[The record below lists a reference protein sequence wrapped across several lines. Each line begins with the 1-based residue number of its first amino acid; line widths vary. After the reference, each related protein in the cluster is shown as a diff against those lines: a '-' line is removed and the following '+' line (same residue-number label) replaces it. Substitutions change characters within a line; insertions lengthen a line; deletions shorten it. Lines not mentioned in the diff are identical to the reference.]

1 MPLMPTQWGKWEW
14 EMTSPGKTTV
24 GQNGARFAE
33 SWRCALVNANPKS
46 MKLQQC
52 GRMCIRV
59 SSLQYGTASHTSS
72 RMCNRELP
80 GNGFFITHGMM
91 GEKYLAADGIG
102 WIRSRACAHWGGIP
116 GLGRYTLGSAT
127 ATVPRWHTGYQCG
140 GLRDVIVQ
148 SSCDFHLGK
157 KPGRNV

>member
-33 SWRCALVNANPKS
+33 SWRRTLVNANPKS

-59 SSLQYGTASHTSS
+59 SSLQYGTASHTSW
-72 RMCNRELP
+72 RMCHRELP

-91 GEKYLAADGIG
+91 GEKYLAADGIR
-102 WIRSRACAHWGGIP
+102 WIRSRACSHWGDIP
-116 GLGRYTLGSAT
+116 GAWVVHAWFCYTDRPQIAHR
-127 ATVPRWHTGYQCG
+127 VPMWRS
-140 GLRDVIVQ
+140 LRPPR
-148 SSCDFHLGK
+148 SE
-157 KPGRNV
+157 